1 MTQKRRLK
9 RKRISEGGLKSTL
22 SATWAFLVIG
32 FCIFAFGY
40 DSAFYYFISRETI
53 ITRGVI
59 IDKMHVNSALG
70 KDYTYYY
77 RFKVNGK
84 VYERDSQDKRYHV
97 GDSVAIKYVPFWPR
111 FSKAV
116 KDQ

>member
-1 MTQKRRLK
+1 MIWVLGS
-9 RKRISEGGLKSTL
+9 I
-22 SATWAFLVIG
+22 A
-32 FCIFAFGY
+32 FCIWFLIY
-40 DSAFYYFISRETI
+40 HSAFYYFISRETI

-59 IDKMHVNSALG
+59 IDEIHVNSALG

-77 RFKVNGK
+77 RFEVNGK

-97 GDSVAIKYVPFWPR
+97 GDSITIKYVPFWPR